1 MAEYEHYSL
10 PGDPDIDLT
19 VYSDRV
25 ELRCQDRERGSRVT
39 EISGDELQY
48 LIHVLRDV
56 F

>member
-1 MAEYEHYSL
+1 MSEYEHYSL

-25 ELRCQDRERGSRVT
+25 ELRCRDMACGSRVT
-39 EISGDELQY
+39 EISGYELQY